1 MARKAGQFTVNLI
14 ALYVAGLLF
23 LGLVV
28 WVVLAAFGKADPP
41 LS

>member
-1 MARKAGQFTVNLI
+1 MTRRRLTVNLM

-23 LGLVV
+23 LGLIV
-28 WVVLAAFGKADPP
+28 WVVLAAFGKADQP